1 VAAVVVPDDGRSIG
15 VLVVLAAGYAVTGV
29 VYGWVVRRRM
39 PYEPP
44 EPVVTAR

>member
-1 VAAVVVPDDGRSIG
+1 
-15 VLVVLAAGYAVTGV
+15 TGV